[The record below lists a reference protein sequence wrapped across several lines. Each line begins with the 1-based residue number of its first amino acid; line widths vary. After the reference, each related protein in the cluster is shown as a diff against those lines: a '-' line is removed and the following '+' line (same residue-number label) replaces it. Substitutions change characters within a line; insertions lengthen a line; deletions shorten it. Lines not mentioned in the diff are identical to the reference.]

1 MGHLG
6 MEEEGA
12 RGGSVGEQIG
22 GGKAVLKQG
31 VDWLAELCRLAHWQK
46 WPVEPNHQ
54 DFPLKLHILNLR
66 IQGLKR
72 EQLASI
78 FLK

>member
-1 MGHLG
+1 

-12 RGGSVGEQIG
+12 RGEAVGEQIG

-31 VDWLAELCRLAHWQK
+31 VHWLAKLFRLAHWQK

-54 DFPLKLHILNLR
+54 MRLFLFQLHILNLR
-66 IQGLKR
+66 GKY
-72 EQLASI
+72 
-78 FLK
+78 